1 MNGNVFRSLRT
12 TPALSLKEEIH
23 SMKFPSKKSLA
34 LVGVASV
41 ALSLTACAGSTDQPE
56 AEAGG
61 WEPEKNI
68 TMIVPFS
75 VGGGSDLFGRA
86 VATAL
91 EDVRPDIN
99 VTVENRE
106 GGSGTIGYSYFLE
119 QAGDPHFLIPTETG
133 LISGPA
139 RNPEL
144 LYDWETFTLLGM
156 LVDDVNWIVANKNS
170 GWDDWESFIEEAK
183 DSDEP
188 ITVGLPSA
196 DGTEAVPTKDL
207 LEQEGIEVEPVIFD
221 GGGETIP
228 SLLNGDIDLMVS
240 NAGEVAGQIE
250 SGDFVPLI
258 GYGETTIDEGA
269 YDGVP
274 TTGTLDYEVDLDF
287 GQFRGVIAPP
297 EIPEEAKEWY
307 IEALKEAV
315 ETDGFQEYVANA
327 GLTNATRWG
336 QDFQDYVNDLAEEFV
351 AVYGS

>member
-1 MNGNVFRSLRT
+1 MKNRFNTGI
-12 TPALSLKEEIH
+12 AL
-23 SMKFPSKKSLA
+23 A
-34 LVGVASV
+34 AAAGVAMT
-41 ALSLTACAGSTDQPE
+41 LSACAGSSE
-56 AEAGG
+56 SGGAEDGA
-61 WEPEKNI
+61 WEPEQGI

-86 VATAL
+86 VATAI
-91 EDVRPDIN
+91 EEVRPGVN

-106 GGSGTIGYSYFLE
+106 GGSGTIGYSYLLE
-119 QAGDPHFLIPTETG
+119 QAGDPHFLLPTETG

-144 LYDWETFTLLGM
+144 LYDWESFTLIGM
-156 LVDDVNWIVANKNS
+156 LVDDINWIVANANS
-170 GWDDWESFIEEAK
+170 GWDDWETFIEEAK
-183 DSDEP
+183 NSPEP

-207 LEQEGIEVEPVIFD
+207 LEQMGIEVEPVVFD

-258 GYGETTIDEGA
+258 GYGQTTIDEGA
-269 YDGVP
+269 YEGVP

-287 GQFRGVIAPP
+287 GQYRGVIAPP
-297 EIPEEAKEWY
+297 EIPEAAKDWY
-307 IEALKEAV
+307 IAALKEAV
-315 ETDGFQEYVANA
+315 ETDSFQEYVETSA
-327 GLTNATRWG
+327 LTNATRWG
-336 QDFQDYVNDLAEEFV
+336 EDFQDYVNELAEEFV
-351 AVYGS
+351 AVYEG